1 MKLNP
6 YLTSYIKINSKWI
19 EGLIMRLETV
29 KLLGKKKKKTGENI
43 LDVCLG
49 NDFLA
54 MIPKAHATK
63 AKIDKW
69 DYIKL
74 LQEL

>member
-29 KLLGKKKKKTGENI
+29 KLLGKKKKKKNRG
-43 LDVCLG
+43 
-49 NDFLA
+49 
-54 MIPKAHATK
+54 K
-63 AKIDKW
+63 
-69 DYIKL
+69 YS
-74 LQEL
+74 

>member
-6 YLTSYIKINSKWI
+6 YLTSYIKINSKWV

-29 KLLGKKKKKTGENI
+29 KLLEKNTGENI

-54 MIPKAHATK
+54 MIPKAKATK
-63 AKIDKW
+63 EKIDKW